1 MRISLIGSPRSDI
14 SVGASKERTPVDA
27 FRELLYGEYEETKG
41 IPWRITNLTGDKTF
55 LSNGIRYC
63 FVEVTFANGVQ
74 YGTEAYGEDALA
86 LLAEASSHIDLKLQQ
101 SLLRGERMLNTT

>member
-1 MRISLIGSPRSDI
+1 MVTSGSDVSAD
-14 SVGASKERTPVDA
+14 ATKERTPVDA
-27 FRELLYGEYEETKG
+27 FRELLSGEYEETKG
-41 IPWRITNLTGDKTF
+41 IPWSITNLSRDKTF

-86 LLAEASSHIDLKLQQ
+86 LLAEASSHIDLKSQQ
-101 SLLRGERMLNTT
+101 SLLRGEPTLITA